1 MATAKTFSDSNT
13 AYEDNIGGSSIVSG
27 NVLTNDTGITN
38 PKVTSV
44 KIGNGTTAVPTTG
57 SVNITG
63 AYGTL
68 TISANGNYSYALN
81 NANSTVQAL
90 AAGGTINEHPIQYT
104 VNNNTSLQDNL
115 KITIQGSN
123 DAPVVSAVNVTG
135 SITED
140 GTTSASG
147 SFNFSDV
154 DLTNTHTLSTT
165 PGGSGYLGTF
175 TPTITN
181 TATGDGAG
189 TVGWSFAVDNSALQ
203 FLAAGQALTQTYSVN
218 VTDNSGG
225 SASQVVTITL
235 NGTNDIPVASAAV
248 NAVDEDATITGNVT
262 ATDDDAGET
271 ATLTYALTDAAP
283 TGLTF
288 NADGS
293 YSFDA
298 SSYDAL
304 KVGETQVLTIPFTAT
319 DVNGATSSAANL
331 AITITGKNDVPV
343 VGGTDTGSV
352 AEIASL
358 TTTPPTP
365 SSSLTASGTL
375 TINDADAG
383 ESQFQTGG
391 ITASPGAL
399 GSLSIDAN
407 GNWSYSVANDAV
419 MYLEGGESKVE
430 TFTVKSLDGTASK
443 NINITIN
450 GQHNIDSNDFDAN
463 GLAGSQTL
471 TGGSGSSNDTLYG
484 GVGIDTL
491 NGNNGN
497 DTLYGGS
504 GNDTL
509 NGGGDNDLLYGG
521 SGNDTLNGGGGTD
534 TLNGGIGNDTM
545 TGGGQADIF
554 VFNTDLRLTGIDTI
568 TDFASGTDKIQLSAS
583 IFSAFT
589 AGGGVGAIATS
600 LASNGGNIVYESSL
614 GALYYDANGGTHG
627 DAQQIAIIGTTS
639 HPMLVAGDFAVVA

>member
-1 MATAKTFSDSNT
+1 MSP
-13 AYEDNIGGSSIVSG
+13 VR
-27 NVLTNDTGITN
+27 L
-38 PKVTSV
+38 PK
-44 KIGNGTTAVPTTG
+44 I
-57 SVNITG
+57 
-63 AYGTL
+63 
-68 TISANGNYSYALN
+68 
-81 NANSTVQAL
+81 
-90 AAGGTINEHPIQYT
+90 
-104 VNNNTSLQDNL
+104 
-115 KITIQGSN
+115 
-123 DAPVVSAVNVTG
+123 
-135 SITED
+135 

-218 VTDNSGG
+218 VTDNCGG

-235 NGTNDIPVASAAV
+235 NGANDIPVASAAV

-271 ATLTYALTDAAP
+271 ATLIYALTDAAP

-319 DVNGATSSAANL
+319 DVNGATSSSANL
-331 AITITGKNDVPV
+331 AITITGTNDVPV

-352 AEIASL
+352 AEIVSL

-365 SSSLTASGTL
+365 GSTLIASGTL

-391 ITASPGAL
+391 ITASPSAL

-407 GNWSYSVANDAV
+407 GNWSYSVASDAV
-419 MYLEGGESKVE
+419 MYLEGSESKVE

-450 GQHNIDSNDFDAN
+450 GQHNLDSNDFDAN

-471 TGGSGSSNDTLYG
+471 TGGSGSSSDILYG
-484 GVGIDTL
+484 GAGIDTL

-600 LASNGGNIVYESSL
+600 LASNGGNIVYESSS

-639 HPMLVAGDFAVVA
+639 HPTLVAGDFAVVA